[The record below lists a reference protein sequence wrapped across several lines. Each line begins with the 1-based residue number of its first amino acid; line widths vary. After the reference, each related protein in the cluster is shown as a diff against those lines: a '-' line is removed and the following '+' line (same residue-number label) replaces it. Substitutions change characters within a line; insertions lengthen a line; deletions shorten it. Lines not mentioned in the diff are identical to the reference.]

1 MSITCVGAGKH
12 LKLVGLE
19 VPRMST
25 EHDCS
30 VSQDSNS
37 QLLHTEGHDLV
48 ELPAKMAS
56 HYDLIKVASKCRFQP
71 TLDNIESGM
80 YSMQF
85 ILKSLGGG
93 NSLRQLLKISY
104 CEQKKA
110 EFLYLWHKSNSAI
123 RENEKFTTKQ
133 SLPLYHSRVI
143 IE

>member
-19 VPRMST
+19 VPRVNT

-56 HYDLIKVASKCRFQP
+56 HYDLIKVACKCRFQP

-93 NSLRQLLKISY
+93 KQFEAAFKNKLL
-104 CEQKKA
+104 
-110 EFLYLWHKSNSAI
+110 
-123 RENEKFTTKQ
+123 
-133 SLPLYHSRVI
+133 
-143 IE
+143 